1 MSEPVTIEDIYPLF
15 RISAAEYDRRIAE
28 SKAEYDRHRAEI
40 ETILAQSKLESDRR
54 SRTTR

>member
-40 ETILAQSKLESDRR
+40 ETILAIPL
-54 SRTTR
+54 